1 MTEARSEMALKPGRT
16 VSLLGLHRGHAH
28 AGTLRSWDV
37 GDAGLVVTADV
48 GVDRQAVDDLAD
60 GRVWLSTDSPGED
73 EQGIMIFAAAAQAVA
88 SDVLRLTGVANMVSE
103 PRRRAVRAEEPAPVT
118 ITRGPEQRELTALD
132 LSRSGVRV
140 ALSARSSLAEGEHVQ
155 VKVELADGMTVDCA
169 GTVIRVDDNADQ
181 AVVQFTGLRSDVG
194 DVIDRYV
201 LLRIAGD

>member
-1 MTEARSEMALKPGRT
+1 MTDARSGMALQPGRT

-48 GVDRQAVDDLAD
+48 SVDRQAVDDLAD
-60 GRVWLSTDSPGED
+60 GRVWLSTESAGEG

-88 SDVLRLTGVANMVSE
+88 SDVLRLTGVASMVSE
-103 PRRRAVRAEEPAPVT
+103 PRRHAVRAEEPAPVT
-118 ITRGPEQRELTALD
+118 ITRGPEHRELTAVD

-140 ALSARSSLAEGEHVQ
+140 ALSSGSKLDEGEHVQ
-155 VKVELADGMTVDCA
+155 IKVDLADGMQVNCG
-169 GTVIRVDDNADQ
+169 GTVIRVDEEARQ
-181 AVVQFTGLRSDVG
+181 AVVQFAGLRSDVG

-201 LLRIAGD
+201 LLRIAGQ